1 MFYNLILM
9 FFKDINREKAP
20 SNKTRTVVNIWVVG
34 ASNQLDMVKHEL
46 RVTSYELKV

>member
-20 SNKTRTVVNIWVVG
+20 SNKTRTLPENINIENWVG
-34 ASNQLDMVKHEL
+34 RATFSK
-46 RVTSYELKV
+46 R